1 MARLLLIDDE
11 RNVHDLVR
19 RVIERKTAHAVD
31 AVLSAPAALDRL
43 RKQAYDLI
51 LLDLHMPDCDGRE
64 FVRRMRAAGIAVPVV
79 ILSGLPRDEIE
90 AAVTAL
96 DAVDWVAKPFE
107 MQRLLQVCERAL
119 APAKPERAD

>member
-1 MARLLLIDDE
+1 MASLLLVDDE

-19 RVIERKTAHAVD
+19 RVIEGKTRHQVD
-31 AVLSAPAALDRL
+31 AVLTASDALARL
-43 RKQAYDLI
+43 RKNRYDLI

-64 FVRRMRAAGIAVPVV
+64 FVRRMRAAGFTVPVV

-90 AAVTAL
+90 AAVTSLEAL
-96 DAVDWVAKPFE
+96 DWVAKPFE

-119 APAKPERAD
+119 APPPPEKAD